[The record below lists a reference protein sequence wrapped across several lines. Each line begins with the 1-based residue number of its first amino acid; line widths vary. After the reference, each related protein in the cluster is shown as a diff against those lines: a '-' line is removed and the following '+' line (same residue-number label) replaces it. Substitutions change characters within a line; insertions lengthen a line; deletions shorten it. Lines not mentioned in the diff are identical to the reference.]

1 MHIANPVPN
10 GVTVAQLILVQ
21 FVEVRILI
29 GQPFLSLSELL
40 SSLNLSVIFPSFSNI
55 IFSRQVVR
63 N

>member
-29 GQPFLSLSELL
+29 GQPFFLSFFVSE
-40 SSLNLSVIFPSFSNI
+40 SPF
-55 IFSRQVVR
+55 
-63 N
+63 